1 MKKILVVFHDPNI
14 RSGATA
20 SMLTIMDA
28 LINNDDIIVEAL
40 IPHKTGELF
49 SILKEKKLLYISINI
64 IHAGITVIPRLY
76 LYQSDILKL
85 F

>member
-1 MKKILVVFHDPNI
+1 
-14 RSGATA
+14 
-20 SMLTIMDA
+20 MDA

-49 SILKEKKLLYISINI
+49 YFKGKKLLYISINI